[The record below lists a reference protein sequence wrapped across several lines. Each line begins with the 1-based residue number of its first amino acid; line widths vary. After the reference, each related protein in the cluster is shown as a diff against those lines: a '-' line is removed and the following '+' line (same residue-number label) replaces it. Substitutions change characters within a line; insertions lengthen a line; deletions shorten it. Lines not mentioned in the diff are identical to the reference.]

1 MMKNCPSCRVH
12 INNNRN
18 TCPFCYRVLTDD
30 KASLDFQ
37 AYPKHIRKP
46 RVSLMTKILLFI
58 SIVIVFACILVN
70 AYTISLGDEYLW
82 SVIVFAAVLFMW
94 VILKY
99 VFTNIGVITG
109 RIIVASVYTSLFI
122 FLIELFLVKSKDYWF
137 SIDIVIPFIIITTI
151 ITVLIFMMAN
161 KKLINDTLFPLF
173 GLTLLSMLP
182 LMIVIN
188 LNSIFWPS
196 IACAGLGAVTLIYML
211 IFHTRD
217 VADEFKKRLHF

>member
-1 MMKNCPSCRVH
+1 MMKSCPSCRVH
-12 INNNRN
+12 VNNNRN

-30 KASLDFQ
+30 KTPLDFQ
-37 AYPKHIRKP
+37 AYPNHIRKP

-122 FLIELFLVKSKDYWF
+122 FLIELFLVKSRDYWF

-182 LMIVIN
+182 LMIVMN
-188 LNSIFWPS
+188 LNSILWPS
-196 IACAGLGAVTLIYML
+196 IACAGLGAVPLLYML

-217 VADEFKKRLHF
+217 VAEEFKKRLHS